1 MGCAVL
7 CQLGQALPVPISMPS
22 EFLKGHAKNKR
33 NLKICRLCS
42 GGFFGRCQKKTKTKL
57 CSWVSVATGNKERER
72 RWYFSPSDILVLPP
86 PPPKPGRMKPS
97 GDASREDEKNHCA
110 FVKNLLY

>member
-42 GGFFGRCQKKTKTKL
+42 GGFFAEMSKKNQNKAVFVGLRGNRQQRERAEMVFLPLRYFGVAAATAKTWEDETEWRCQQ
-57 CSWVSVATGNKERER
+57 R
-72 RWYFSPSDILVLPP
+72 R
-86 PPPKPGRMKPS
+86 
-97 GDASREDEKNHCA
+97 
-110 FVKNLLY
+110 